1 LNPCFGAGFFVFY
14 GLKPT
19 EKNCKEKMIMQISSE
34 GVKVG
39 HPDLVAD
46 IIAANVIAEILDG
59 ERKEKDGLNLANM
72 PHCGIEVFLGKG
84 ICLVGGEVRTRVFVD
99 IDQIA
104 RDAVLALGYNHAAV
118 GLNGHTMGVLNAIIP
133 QSPDINQGTSC
144 LLNKDHEIGAGDQG
158 LMYGFACDET
168 PELLPL
174 PYVLVNKL
182 MRAFEYC
189 QDSMFAPDGKG
200 QVSIDYDIKTGRPIR
215 VAKILMSNAVDYRYV
230 KSNHGKVRDRAKK
243 IAFDSLKD
251 CVDRKTEFLFNPTG
265 EWNALNSCSSAD
277 SGVTGRKLVVQLY
290 GGYPGAQLGG
300 GAVVNKSPEKVDC
313 SAVFGSRYVAKNI
326 VAAGLASKCSVQLAY
341 AIGIAKPFS
350 VYVNTF
356 GTGKISDEKLEK
368 IIEEIFDLTP
378 QGMIEK
384 FGLLKSDIYRK
395 IPRTLFMDDYR
406 WEKTDKMKDL
416 QKAVK

>member
-1 LNPCFGAGFFVFY
+1 
-14 GLKPT
+14 
-19 EKNCKEKMIMQISSE
+19 MQISSE

-133 QSPDINQGTSC
+133 QSPDINRGTSC

-189 QDSMFAPDGKG
+189 QDPMFAPDGKG
-200 QVSIDYDIKTGRPIR
+200 QVSVDYDIKTGRPIR

-251 CVDRKTEFLFNPTG
+251 YVDRKTEFLFNPTG

-416 QKAVK
+416 QKAAK

>member
-1 LNPCFGAGFFVFY
+1 MV
-14 GLKPT
+14 
-19 EKNCKEKMIMQISSE
+19 KNLQKKICKEKMIMQISSE

-59 ERKEKDGLNLANM
+59 EKQEKGGLNLANM

-189 QDSMFAPDGKG
+189 QDPIFAPDGKG

-416 QKAVK
+416 QKAAK

>member
-1 LNPCFGAGFFVFY
+1 MI
-14 GLKPT
+14 
-19 EKNCKEKMIMQISSE
+19 KNLQKKICKEKMIMQISSE

-59 ERKEKDGLNLANM
+59 EKKEKGGLNLANM

-189 QDSMFAPDGKG
+189 QDPMFAPDGKG

-368 IIEEIFDLTP
+368 IIEGIFDLTP

-416 QKAVK
+416 QKAAK

>member
-1 LNPCFGAGFFVFY
+1 
-14 GLKPT
+14 
-19 EKNCKEKMIMQISSE
+19 
-34 GVKVG
+34 
-39 HPDLVAD
+39 
-46 IIAANVIAEILDG
+46 
-59 ERKEKDGLNLANM
+59 
-72 PHCGIEVFLGKG
+72 
-84 ICLVGGEVRTRVFVD
+84 
-99 IDQIA
+99 
-104 RDAVLALGYNHAAV
+104 
-118 GLNGHTMGVLNAIIP
+118 
-133 QSPDINQGTSC
+133 
-144 LLNKDHEIGAGDQG
+144 
-158 LMYGFACDET
+158 
-168 PELLPL
+168 
-174 PYVLVNKL
+174 
-182 MRAFEYC
+182 
-189 QDSMFAPDGKG
+189 
-200 QVSIDYDIKTGRPIR
+200 
-215 VAKILMSNAVDYRYV
+215 MSNAVDYRYV

-251 CVDRKTEFLFNPTG
+251 YVDRKTEFLFNPTG

-416 QKAVK
+416 QKAAK